1 MSGKKSSKN
10 NSQKGN
16 IFNSYKNVVPLTIA
30 QNEAFKHWD
39 NDYNLI
45 LDGSAGAGK
54 TFISM
59 ALAFKA
65 VLDRKTPHKKVI
77 IIRSAVPS
85 RDMGFMPGTL
95 KEKTDMYTRPY
106 RKIISELFD
115 SSAWDYLEQNGL
127 LEFESTSFIR
137 GITLDNAIVIAD
149 EMQNMN
155 FEELNTVMTRIG
167 QNSRMIFSGD
177 YYQSD
182 LHRDKEKSGI
192 LKFLEILDNMKD
204 FARVN
209 FTHKDIVR
217 SDIVKDYIITKEN
230 LKITG

>member
-10 NSQKGN
+10 SSQKGN

-182 LHRDKEKSGI
+182 LHRDKEKFGI
-192 LKFLEILDNMKD
+192 LKFLEILDHMRD

-217 SDIVKDYIITKEN
+217 SDIVKEYIIAKEN
-230 LKITG
+230 LNITG

>member
-1 MSGKKSSKN
+1 
-10 NSQKGN
+10 
-16 IFNSYKNVVPLTIA
+16 
-30 QNEAFKHWD
+30 
-39 NDYNLI
+39 
-45 LDGSAGAGK
+45 
-54 TFISM
+54 M
-59 ALAFKA
+59 ALQAQEKHSFQWPLLLKQC
-65 VLDRKTPHKKVI
+65 LRKTPHKKVI